1 MMRRRKENGTVMEPV
16 LQTYELTKRFGGKT
30 AVDHVN
36 MRIDRGD
43 IYGFIGRNGAGKTTL
58 MRMVLS
64 QALPS
69 EGHFDLFGQKPA
81 PELHRRIGSL
91 VETPGLYNNCSA
103 RENLL
108 RFAILAE
115 ADAREADE
123 ILDLVGL
130 AGTGSKHAGHFSL
143 GMKQRLG
150 IGIALLGHPDF
161 IVLDE
166 PVNGLD
172 PAGIQEVRNL
182 ILRLNREQGIT
193 FLISSHLLDELG
205 KIATR
210 FGIISS
216 GRLVEELTVGQ
227 LQERCGGKLRFV
239 VDDPE
244 KALSVLSGT
253 MDPACIERR
262 DHAMLVQEGTAPA
275 AAINR
280 QLVEA
285 GVEVSSIARESGS
298 WEDYFIERM
307 GR

>member
-1 MMRRRKENGTVMEPV
+1 MEPV
-16 LQTYELTKRFGGKT
+16 LQTYGLTKRFGGRT
-30 AVDHVN
+30 AVDHVS

-58 MRMVLS
+58 MRMVLT

-69 EGHFDLFGQKPA
+69 EGRFELFGQKPA
-81 PELHRRIGSL
+81 SDLQRRIGSL

-103 RENLL
+103 KENLL
-108 RFAILAE
+108 RFAILA
-115 ADAREADE
+115 DAKARDTDE
-123 ILDLVGL
+123 ILNMVGL
-130 AGTGSKHAGHFSL
+130 AGTGSKRVGHFSL

-150 IGIALLGHPDF
+150 IGIALLGHPEF

-166 PVNGLD
+166 PINGLD

-182 ILRLNREQGIT
+182 ILQLNREQGIT

-210 FGIISS
+210 YGIISN
-216 GRLVEELTVGQ
+216 GRLVEELTVED
-227 LQERCGGKLRFV
+227 LRERCGSKLRFV

-244 KALSVLSGT
+244 KALLVLGRA

-262 DHAMLVQEGTAPA
+262 GQELLVQEGIQTA

-285 GVEVSSIARESGS
+285 GVEVSAIGRESGS
-298 WEDYFIERM
+298 WEDYFIEGM

>member
-1 MMRRRKENGTVMEPV
+1 MEPV
-16 LQTYELTKRFGGKT
+16 LQTFELTKRFGSKT
-30 AVDHVN
+30 AVDHVSMQIN
-36 MRIDRGD
+36 RGD

-69 EGHFDLFGQKPA
+69 EGRYELFGQKPV
-81 PELHRRIGSL
+81 PELQQRIGSL
-91 VETPGLYNNCSA
+91 VETPGLYSNCSA
-103 RENLL
+103 KENLL
-108 RFAILAE
+108 RFGILAGAE
-115 ADAREADE
+115 AREADE
-123 ILDLVGL
+123 VLDMVGL
-130 AGTGSKHAGHFSL
+130 AGTGSKSAGHFSL

-150 IGIALLGHPDF
+150 IGIALMGHPDF

-182 ILRLNREQGIT
+182 ILRLNREQNIT

-210 FGIISS
+210 FGIING
-216 GRLVEELTVGQ
+216 GRLAEELTVGE
-227 LQERCGGKLRFV
+227 LQERCGGKMRFV
-239 VDDPE
+239 VNDPE
-244 KALSVLSGT
+244 KAMEVLRES
-253 MDPACIERR
+253 MDPSRVEQR
-262 DHAMLVQEGTAPA
+262 DYAILVQEGMDA
-275 AAINR
+275 AAVINR
-280 QLVEA
+280 RLVEA
-285 GVEVSSIARESGS
+285 GVDVSSIARESGS